1 MSRVPRETLSP
12 VPWRDFVVFYQV
24 ATAALQQTAGD
35 TAARSDPFATVV
47 RAAEA
52 HFGDDGERAKSFLYR
67 FWALMDLVAKG
78 QLTSWV
84 TTENETQRLH
94 PVLLLAAAEVRM
106 TKKARFPTKRFV
118 QYVEEVI
125 RTESDETT

>member
-1 MSRVPRETLSP
+1 MSQVRRETLSP
-12 VPWRDFVVFYQV
+12 VPWRDFVEFYEV

-35 TAARSDPFATVV
+35 ATERSDPFATVV

-52 HFGDDGERAKSFLYR
+52 HFGGDGERAKSFLYR
-67 FWALMDLVAKG
+67 FWALMDMVTKG
-78 QLTSWV
+78 QLTPWV

-94 PVLLLAAAEVRM
+94 PVLLLAAAEARM
-106 TKKARFPTKRFV
+106 TKKGRFPAKRFV

-125 RTESDETT
+125 RTESDATP